1 MEKQKNKKE
10 NHKHSNNIR
19 EEIIYGKGEWML
31 KKYFVK
37 QGIKEAE
44 IEEYIRTA
52 FPLGDYSRTELQ
64 RTPLGIKVVIYTNK
78 PGRIIGKGG
87 KNINDIT
94 EGIKKRFDLEN
105 PQVDVKMVE
114 NPNLDARIIAK
125 QITSA
130 LPPAQGYWVGR
141 SGAYRAERDR

>member
-1 MEKQKNKKE
+1 
-10 NHKHSNNIR
+10 
-19 EEIIYGKGEWML
+19 ML

-44 IEEYIRTA
+44 IEDFVRST

-64 RTPLGIKVVIYTNK
+64 RTPLGIKVIIYTNK

-94 EGIKKRFDLEN
+94 EGIKRRFNLEN
-105 PQVDVKMVE
+105 PQVDVKMV
-114 NPNLDARIIAK
+114 
-125 QITSA
+125 
-130 LPPAQGYWVGR
+130 
-141 SGAYRAERDR
+141 